1 MPKPT
6 VWSGRAKKRGR
17 RRSSPKPRAQAEE
30 IVKKARDKAEDVE
43 KNTMTEIALAGKQAA
58 AKIKSEI
65 ASMIVAKATAA
76 GVKEAAL
83 DPAFIKEML
92 LAVARNWN
100 GADAGK
106 VELKALLPEAERTKL
121 DAAFGKSAQELLA
134 AGIEVGYSNEV
145 KSGFKVGAKDGG
157 YYISFSDADFDAL
170 LGEYLREKVST
181 CFLRRDAMFT
191 TNYYCLVAGLKE
203 YSLDADTKG
212 FDAKAIVG
220 EILEG

>member
-1 MPKPT
+1 
-6 VWSGRAKKRGR
+6 
-17 RRSSPKPRAQAEE
+17 
-30 IVKKARDKAEDVE
+30 
-43 KNTMTEIALAGKQAA
+43 MTEIALAGKQAA

-92 LAVARNWN
+92 LAVAGNWN

-121 DAAFGKSAQELLA
+121 DVAFGKSARELLA
-134 AGIEVGYSNEV
+134 AGIEVGYSKEV

-170 LGEYLREKVST
+170 LGEYLREKVSDML
-181 CFLRRDAMFT
+181 F
-191 TNYYCLVAGLKE
+191 
-203 YSLDADTKG
+203 
-212 FDAKAIVG
+212 KA
-220 EILEG
+220 

>member
-1 MPKPT
+1 MRPNPM
-6 VWSGRAKKRGR
+6 SA
-17 RRSSPKPRAQAEE
+17 SAAHNSAE
-30 IVKKARDKAEDVE
+30 IVSRARAEAEDAG
-43 KNTMTEIALAGKQAA
+43 KNILTEVALAGRQAV

-92 LAVARNWN
+92 LAVAGNWN

-170 LGEYLREKVST
+170 LGEYLREKVSDML
-181 CFLRRDAMFT
+181 F
-191 TNYYCLVAGLKE
+191 
-203 YSLDADTKG
+203 
-212 FDAKAIVG
+212 KA
-220 EILEG
+220 